1 MRNEDDLRWQARW
14 NTSGTEPGTEDAIIN
29 ADPVQLLHVLQ
40 SMNMLHMNDATRA
53 MLRDKYPDV
62 YAKLQAVQYEDAEKR
77 LIALLGQ

>member
-1 MRNEDDLRWQARW
+1 
-14 NTSGTEPGTEDAIIN
+14 
-29 ADPVQLLHVLQ
+29 
-40 SMNMLHMNDATRA
+40 MNDATRA